1 MGNFFSPSLDYL
13 IVCAKNKESCKTF
26 SEPLSEDYI
35 SKYKMKDE
43 LGPFVIKGLYQS
55 SLDPLRG
62 CSNQR
67 YFIECP
73 DGSFA
78 IPPGNSFPE
87 IISDG
92 AKINPK
98 SRNDKVWRWSQ
109 ESYLSQKHR
118 LSFNKSKNSP
128 LLDENGN
135 SSNWNVYTKQYLHE
149 IQEKG
154 YVPSNLIDENTNS
167 IGSKELKEL
176 GVDFDFPKP
185 STLIGYLARI
195 IDFNSSDILLDFFS
209 GSATTAHAVMQ
220 LNAEDG
226 GNRKYICVQL
236 PEPCDEN
243 SEAYK
248 AGYKNICEIGK
259 ERIRRAGEK
268 IVAQLKEKQN
278 GQQQLLESEG
288 AIVNPDTLDIGFKV
302 FRVAYSNI
310 RWTHDAINNTG
321 LTPIEEIQFSQKDLL
336 DFMIHFTD
344 IDVVYEILL
353 RQRDIPLSSK
363 VEQISKIGNR
373 TYMFADSY
381 VVCLEEQITKELIE
395 ALAAIEPLPIKYV
408 FRDSAF
414 EDDISLKDETFRRLQ
429 ALISR
434 NTGESKKTYTVE
446 FI

>member
-1 MGNFFSPSLDYL
+1 
-13 IVCAKNKESCKTF
+13 
-26 SEPLSEDYI
+26 
-35 SKYKMKDE
+35 
-43 LGPFVIKGLYQS
+43 
-55 SLDPLRG
+55 
-62 CSNQR
+62 
-67 YFIECP
+67 
-73 DGSFA
+73 
-78 IPPGNSFPE
+78 
-87 IISDG
+87 SDG